1 MISLAEARQMVLGG
15 CVPLSARPVPVE
27 GAAGCVLAEPV
38 VAADA
43 LPPFDNSAMDGYA
56 LRSADTERAPCR
68 LQAVGTILAGDAPSL
83 VVGPGQAARIMT
95 GAVVPPGA
103 DAVCMV
109 EHTSV
114 ASDGS
119 VVVEERVPVG
129 QHVRRAG
136 EDVVPGQ
143 KVLPA
148 GTSLGPA
155 HVGVLAALG
164 VELVA
169 VHPRPTVAVLSTGDE
184 LVTGRRPLAPGQ
196 IRDSN
201 RPALLAALA
210 ADGFLPVDLGV
221 VADDVAMVEA
231 AFTTAATEHDAV
243 VTSGG
248 VSVGDA
254 DVVRMVLQ
262 GIGGDGV
269 RWMQVAIR
277 PAKPLAFGR
286 LGPQSTPV
294 FGLPGNPVSALVSY
308 ELFVRPALRAMA
320 GHQRLDRPVLA
331 AEAAEAIHR
340 RPDGKLHLV
349 RVVARTTDHG
359 TVSVTPVSGQGSHQ
373 LGAMAG
379 ANALALVPDGDG
391 VPVGGGVQALLLD
404 PAGLPHMDGRRAGGA
419 GGALD
424 VPALQAQLAATQ

>member
-1 MISLAEARQMVLGG
+1 MIPLAEARRTVLGG
-15 CVPLSARPVPVE
+15 LSPLPARPVSV
-27 GAAGCVLAEPV
+27 AAAGGCVLAEPV
-38 VAADA
+38 VASEA
-43 LPPFDNSAMDGYA
+43 LPPFANSAMDGYA
-56 LRSADTERAPCR
+56 VRAADTDRAPCR
-68 LQAVGTILAGDAPSL
+68 LQVVGTVLAGDAPSL
-83 VVGPGQAARIMT
+83 TVGPGQAVRIMT
-95 GAVVPPGA
+95 GAVVPEGA

-109 EHTSV
+109 ERTSPGP
-114 ASDGS
+114 DGS
-119 VVVEERVPVG
+119 VVIEERVPVG

-136 EDVVPGQ
+136 EDVTPGQ
-143 KVLPA
+143 QVLPA
-148 GTSLGPA
+148 GTGLGPA

-164 VELVA
+164 VERVA

-201 RPALLAALA
+201 RPALLAALV
-210 ADGFLPVDLGV
+210 ADGFSPVDLGV
-221 VADDVAMVEA
+221 LADDEDLVEA
-231 AFTTAATEHDAV
+231 AFHAAAAEHDAV

-254 DVVRMVLQ
+254 DVVRMALQ
-262 GIGGDGV
+262 RIGGDAM

-286 LGPQSTPV
+286 LGPRATPV

-320 GHQRLDRPVLA
+320 GHRRLDRPVLVA
-331 AEAAEAIHR
+331 VASEPIHR

-349 RVVARTTDHG
+349 RVVARTTGDG
-359 TVSVTPVSGQGSHQ
+359 AVSVAPVAGQGSHQ

-391 VPVGGGVQALLLD
+391 VAAGGGVGVLLLD
-404 PAGLPHMDGRRAGGA
+404 PAGLPTADGRRLGGA

-424 VPALQAQLAATQ
+424 VPDLDGELAAVR